1 MFELRATVGAFS
13 LLILYDPGCRIDGPC
28 HTAVRHLADGFLLFL
43 HHVFLL
49 IFPLKKQG
57 CDIIF

>member
-49 IFPLKKQG
+49 IFP
-57 CDIIF
+57 